1 MKKGLSI
8 LLIMGMLLTL
18 TAIPSFAD
26 EGEKQKP
33 NPDVGVMLQE
43 DPKAP
48 AEVDPEEAK
57 KQQELQKWYDE
68 LTEEEREFVHQ
79 KMNEKEQE
87 AVLSEEQTRRKE
99 ADSLKNYLQKNLSKT
114 QYTYLFNQN
123 GVLEIGVPSAKYIS
137 RAKELCTKYTE
148 QTKQDVTVR
157 YKLCRYSIKE
167 LEKAKESLEKDKDF
181 TQLMKQVRYALVIN
195 NGYLELYCTDE
206 TPKKFAGLK
215 RVIIGIWWS
224 SMNIK
229 KYCRL
234 IPLAFKGKK
243 KEVQN
248 I

>member
-8 LLIMGMLLTL
+8 LLVMGMLLTL

-43 DPKAP
+43 DPEAP

-157 YKLCRYSIKE
+157 YELCRYSIKE
-167 LEKAKESLEKDKDF
+167 LEKAKES
-181 TQLMKQVRYALVIN
+181 ALVIN

-206 TPKKFAGLK
+206 TPKKFDSWFEKSDYRDMMVVNECQKILPTDSVGL
-215 RVIIGIWWS
+215 
-224 SMNIK
+224 
-229 KYCRL
+229 
-234 IPLAFKGKK
+234 
-243 KEVQN
+243 
-248 I
+248 